1 MTTATPKPIADYQKK
16 RAHRDRGMAPDG
28 AKGLA
33 MLARWSCKQLLRMR
47 NMLSSNDR
55 AEFHPAFC
63 PKSWWKLCSCS
74 ALRRGGGG
82 SRI

>member
-33 MLARWSCKQLLRMR
+33 MLARWSSRLLIPDTETENQKGRF
-47 NMLSSNDR
+47 SQ
-55 AEFHPAFC
+55 C
-63 PKSWWKLCSCS
+63 
-74 ALRRGGGG
+74 
-82 SRI
+82 